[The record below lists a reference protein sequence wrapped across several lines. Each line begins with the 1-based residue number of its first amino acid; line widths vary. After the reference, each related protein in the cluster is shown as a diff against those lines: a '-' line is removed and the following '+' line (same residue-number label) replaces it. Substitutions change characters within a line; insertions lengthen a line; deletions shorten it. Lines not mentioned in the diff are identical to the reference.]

1 MNTGHKFKIANSM
14 NYQFTHQTGE
24 KSTKPSMTIPDQTM
38 SIREILDRYA
48 RGLPIEA
55 GKVPIYDGEDYTPDP
70 RYMDLADRQEYMEY
84 AKDQIKSYQE
94 TNTEKQNEVKTDQ
107 KSDAPAE

>member
-1 MNTGHKFKIANSM
+1 M

-24 KSTKPSMTIPDQTM
+24 TITKPSMTIPDQTM

-55 GKVPIYDGEDYTPDP
+55 GKVPIYDGEEYTPDP

-84 AKDQIKSYQE
+84 AKDQIKAYQE
-94 TNTEKQNEVKTDQ
+94 LNPEQQNEVKTDQ

>member
-1 MNTGHKFKIANSM
+1 MNTEQKFKIANTL
-14 NYQFTHQTGE
+14 NYQFKKQTGE
-24 KSTKPSMTIPDQTM
+24 VNNKPSMTIPDQTM

-55 GKVPIYDGEDYTPDP
+55 GKVPIYDGEEYSPDP

-84 AKDQIKSYQE
+84 AKDQIKAYEQQ
-94 TNTEKQNEVKTDQ
+94 QNEVKTDQ